1 MQVRDEDLPASIFST
16 KSNFVD
22 SAALNHPNFWKNYL
36 EAADAIRLIV
46 ELGWPIP
53 PSFEDTLIHVFSH
66 FTSTTPSIVEHT
78 RCAILRALG
87 GHMSTTSYMEC
98 CVQLCLKHAGAL
110 LTIAERHTSDSKK
123 VDSSISLA
131 VPNFVSNLLACC
143 PLLVEVTWW
152 TVRVKFFFGCANIFH
167 LIFCLLQKL
176 ELPENIDMLTTL
188 QKVCGRIPKW
198 RQSRDS
204 LIGIVSSCRSAWY
217 HIWPNVNYYAQR
229 ILNECLETRV

>member
-1 MQVRDEDLPASIFST
+1 MSVLYFTRDAILILARLAYDYGSLSCRWEMRICRLLYFLQ
-16 KSNFVD
+16 SNFVD

-152 TVRVKFFFGCANIFH
+152 TVRVRFFFWMRKSFI
-167 LIFCLLQKL
+167 
-176 ELPENIDMLTTL
+176 
-188 QKVCGRIPKW
+188 
-198 RQSRDS
+198 
-204 LIGIVSSCRSAWY
+204 
-217 HIWPNVNYYAQR
+217 
-229 ILNECLETRV
+229 

>member
-1 MQVRDEDLPASIFST
+1 MQFWFLPDLLTTTGRCHAGERWGFAGFHIFY
-16 KSNFVD
+16 KIIFFD

-110 LTIAERHTSDSKK
+110 LTIAERHTSESKK

-152 TVRVKFFFGCANIFH
+152 TVRVRFFF
-167 LIFCLLQKL
+167 L
-176 ELPENIDMLTTL
+176 D
-188 QKVCGRIPKW
+188 
-198 RQSRDS
+198 
-204 LIGIVSSCRSAWY
+204 
-217 HIWPNVNYYAQR
+217 AQ
-229 ILNECLETRV
+229 ISFT

>member
-1 MQVRDEDLPASIFST
+1 MFINHQVIYEHFVFHKRCNFDSCQTCLRLRVAVMQVRDEDLPASIFST

-110 LTIAERHTSDSKK
+110 LTIAERHTSESKK

-143 PLLVEVTWW
+143 PLLVEVTW
-152 TVRVKFFFGCANIFH
+152 
-167 LIFCLLQKL
+167 
-176 ELPENIDMLTTL
+176 
-188 QKVCGRIPKW
+188 
-198 RQSRDS
+198 
-204 LIGIVSSCRSAWY
+204 
-217 HIWPNVNYYAQR
+217 
-229 ILNECLETRV
+229 